1 MLFRQIVNGSLG
13 ENAYLIAADGQ
24 KTCAVIDPG
33 EAEPVLAALKR
44 EGLSCEAILLTHGHF
59 DHIGG
64 VKQLKDETGAKIY
77 IHEADAGMLTS
88 SRMSLAVLIGTNIKH
103 TEPDVLL
110 KGGETLAIAG
120 LDIRV
125 IHTPGHTK
133 GGVCYAIAS
142 ERVLLSGDTLFHTDA
157 GRTDFPGGSAKDL
170 YHSIKDQL
178 YTLEGDYTVY
188 PGHEESTTL
197 DEERQSN
204 TFTCAGDRRGW

>member
-24 KTCAVIDPG
+24 KTCAVVDPG

-88 SRMSLAVLIGTNIKH
+88 NRMSLAVLIGSMIPSA
-103 TEPDVLL
+103 EPDVLL
-110 KGGETLAIAG
+110 QGGETLSIAG
-120 LDIRV
+120 LNIRV

-133 GGVCYAIAS
+133 GGVCFAV
-142 ERVLLSGDTLFHTDA
+142 EGEGVLLTGDTLFHTDA

-170 YHSIKDQL
+170 YHSIVNGL

-197 DEERQSN
+197 NEERLNN
-204 TFTCAGDRRGW
+204 TFTRAGARRGW

>member
-1 MLFRQIVNGSLG
+1 MLFRQIINGSLG

-77 IHEADAGMLTS
+77 IHEADAGMLS
-88 SRMSLAVLIGTNIKH
+88 SNRMSLAVLIGTRVLSA
-103 TEPDVLL
+103 EPDVLL
-110 KGGETLAIAG
+110 KGGETLSIAG
-120 LDIRV
+120 LNIRV
-125 IHTPGHTK
+125 IHTPGHTR
-133 GGVCYAIAS
+133 GGVCYALAS
-142 ERVLLSGDTLFHTDA
+142 ERVLFSGDTLFHTDA

-170 YHSIKDQL
+170 YRSIVDGL

-197 DEERQSN
+197 NEERLNN
-204 TFTCAGDRRGW
+204 TFTRAGERRGW

>member
-1 MLFRQIVNGSLG
+1 MLFRQIINGSLG

-44 EGLSCEAILLTHGHF
+44 VGLSCEAILLTHGHF

-64 VKQLKDETGAKIY
+64 VKQLKDETGARIY
-77 IHEADAGMLTS
+77 IHETDAGMLAS
-88 SRMSLAVLIGTNIKH
+88 NRMSLAVLIGTRVQSA
-103 TEPDVLL
+103 EPDVLL
-110 KGGETLAIAG
+110 KGGETLSIAG
-120 LDIRV
+120 LNIRV

-133 GGVCYAIAS
+133 GGVCYALAS
-142 ERVLLSGDTLFHTDA
+142 ERVLFSGDTLFHTDA

-170 YHSIKDQL
+170 YRSIVDGL

-197 DEERQSN
+197 NEERLNN
-204 TFTCAGDRRGW
+204 TFTRAGDRRGW